1 MANVR
6 KRRDENVSGD
16 FFVDSSCID
25 CGTCRWVAPASF
37 DEAAGMS
44 RVWHQ
49 PRDAA
54 ERKDALKALIACPVA
69 AIGATEK
76 QEMAAAIDAYPD
88 PIADGVYHCGYHS
101 EKSYGAASYLIVRE
115 AGNVLID
122 SPRFAKPLV
131 DRIEALGG
139 VSLMFLTHRDDVAEH
154 AAFAKHFGCTRIIHV
169 DDRSA
174 AREAER
180 LIEGTN
186 PTRLDDELLVIPVP
200 GHTRGSMCL
209 LYRDTFLF
217 TGDHLRWDPR
227 TGTLGGGRR
236 VCWYDWAEQTESMAR
251 LVGYPFEWILPGH
264 GQRYR
269 AARAEMK
276 EAMTEAVAR
285 MRRQ

>member
-6 KRRDENVSGD
+6 KRRDQNVSGD

-49 PRDAA
+49 PAGAA
-54 ERKDALKALIACPVA
+54 ERKEALKALIACPVA
-69 AIGATEK
+69 AIGSTEK
-76 QEMAAAIDAYPD
+76 EEMTAALAAYPD
-88 PIADGVYHCGYHS
+88 PIAGGVYHCGYHS

-115 AGNVLID
+115 RGNVLID

-131 DRIEALGG
+131 ERIEALGG
-139 VSLMFLTHRDDVAEH
+139 VSLMFLTHRDDVADH
-154 AAFAKHFGCTRIIHV
+154 TQFAKHFGCERMIHA

-174 AREAER
+174 AREAEQ
-180 LIEGTN
+180 LIEGYD
-186 PTRLDDELLVIPVP
+186 PVPLDDELVVIPVP

-209 LYRDTFLF
+209 LYRDRYLF
-217 TGDHLRWDPR
+217 TGDHLRWNPR
-227 TGTLGGGRR
+227 TQTLGGGRS
-236 VCWYDWAEQTESMAR
+236 VCWYDWTAQTDSMAR
-251 LVGYPFEWILPGH
+251 LVDYPFEWILPGH
-264 GQRYR
+264 GQRYHADP
-269 AARAEMK
+269 AAMK
-276 EAMTEAVAR
+276 TAMTEAVAR